1 MMILF
6 LTRLTPKKLMPV
18 GVNQKYKKMKHVNY
32 FTVLFYITP
41 SSRLGWDCNE
51 AAGKVDPGWENGI
64 ASLRSQ

>member
-32 FTVLFYITP
+32 FTVLFY
-41 SSRLGWDCNE
+41 SNS
-51 AAGKVDPGWENGI
+51 
-64 ASLRSQ
+64 

>member
-32 FTVLFYITP
+32 FTVLFYGN
-41 SSRLGWDCNE
+41 S
-51 AAGKVDPGWENGI
+51 
-64 ASLRSQ
+64 